1 MNNNV
6 DEVVKKIKSKIDV
19 KGSYIGVIISVSYSE
34 FADEITDKKELT
46 FEEIG
51 IRTLGKDMMQNK
63 VIFGKLGDKNVI
75 VMLGRIHYSRGYEAA
90 EVATPIYVLKEL
102 GCEKLILCNSVGAI
116 TKKFRVGDI
125 FTAEDHL
132 NFTARNPLY
141 KCDCTEKYGKRFIDM
156 SDAYDKELIDL
167 LVKTAKE
174 EMAIKVKKGVF
185 LEMPGPSAE
194 TPAESNFMAEL
205 GADVEGFN
213 NCSEVIAAKYCKL
226 PVITYALVTNYAAA
240 YTNNKIKHED
250 IVYNRKCGGTYYLEL
265 LSRLIKNI

>member
-6 DEVVKKIKSKIDV
+6 DEVVKIIKSKVDV
-19 KGSYIGVIISVSYSE
+19 KGNYIGVIISVSYSE
-34 FADEITDKKELT
+34 FANEISNKKELS
-46 FEEIG
+46 FEEVG
-51 IRTLGKDMMQNK
+51 IRTLGKDKNQNK
-63 VIFGKLGDKNVI
+63 IVFGKIGDKNVI
-75 VMLGRIHYSRGYEAA
+75 VMFGRIHYSRGYEPA

-102 GCEKLILCNSVGAI
+102 GCEKLILCNSVGALN
-116 TKKFRVGDI
+116 KKFRVGDI

-132 NFTARNPLY
+132 NFTGRNPLY
-141 KCDCTEKYGKRFIDM
+141 RCDCTDLYGKRFIDM

-167 LVKTAKE
+167 LVRTAKE
-174 EMAIKVKKGVF
+174 EMAIKVKRGVF

-213 NCSEVIAAKYCKL
+213 NCSEIIAAKYCKL
-226 PVITYALVTNYAAA
+226 PVITYALVTNHAAA

-250 IVYNRKCGGTYYLEL
+250 IVFNRKCGEAYYLEL